1 MLVVTRKR
9 GQAIVIGDGIEVQV
23 LRLGRDGVRIGI
35 TAPPHIAVHRREIR
49 DQIRE
54 ANATAAA
61 TALTTAALDQLRSRI
76 AEGGRRG

>member
-1 MLVVTRKR
+1 VLVVTRKR
-9 GQAIVIGDGIEVQV
+9 GDAIVIGDSIEVHV

-35 TAPPHIAVHRREIR
+35 TAPPHVAIHRREVR

-61 TALTTAALDQLRSRI
+61 TALTGDALDQLRSRI
-76 AEGGRRG
+76 AGGGRR